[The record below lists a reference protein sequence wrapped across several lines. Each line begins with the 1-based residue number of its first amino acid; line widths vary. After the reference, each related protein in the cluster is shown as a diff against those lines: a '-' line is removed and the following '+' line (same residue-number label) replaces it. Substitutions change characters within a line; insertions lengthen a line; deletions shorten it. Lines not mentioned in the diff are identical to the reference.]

1 MLFENEYFQSA
12 LLDKISPPNG
22 LSPSLQKPEMAS
34 KLREAVGKSGVR
46 VGGGMR
52 WGFAGSVSVR
62 SLSLSFEKSTQ
73 SINCGANCGRDSS
86 VKTAVSC
93 DGDS

>member
-46 VGGGMR
+46 VEGGGEGGLCR
-52 WGFAGSVSVR
+52 KCISTL
-62 SLSLSFEKSTQ
+62 SLSLL
-73 SINCGANCGRDSS
+73 
-86 VKTAVSC
+86 
-93 DGDS
+93 